1 MTLSTSTG
9 APGLVRRRVVAGV
22 AAGVLGMAAALGS
35 GLTATASAAESTTI
49 TGVILGVGAN
59 ETQRV
64 VTWYSSADTA
74 QKIQLAP
81 TAEIVNGEFPAS
93 AVSFDAVGAANT
105 STTGFNR
112 YATISNLREN
122 TAYSYRVGAEGSWS
136 AAYAFKT
143 QDFEGD
149 YDFLFFGDPQIGSS
163 GDRLKDQAGW
173 EETLKVATAANPNA
187 ELLVS
192 GGDHVE
198 SANDEGQWTSFL
210 APDQLRQYP
219 LVATIGNHDV
229 GGKSYEQHH
238 FTPNTDRTAPYYD
251 NGNPAGTKSGGD
263 YWFVYKDVLF
273 IDINSNSYKVPAE
286 GGNVGDAAH
295 VSYITD
301 VINKHGSEAKWKV
314 LVYHHSI
321 YSPASHATDTDNKDR
336 REHFT
341 TAFSNLGIDMVLQG
355 HDHSYSRS
363 YSIKNG
369 QKENPAEQPG
379 AADVF
384 PGPGGVIYVTA
395 NSASG
400 SKYYDIKKPDSTGTG
415 IRGNGPDPLDPGKYW
430 YNSVQN
436 QEHVRSYVKVQV
448 RGDKLVLQNLRSGTC
463 AAPNAA
469 VENGNAPCN
478 NTAEGQ
484 PVGSIVDKVT
494 VHPFNGDGQAIQ
506 VNVPNPAPGEFGW
519 TIDGY
524 NGLVDLGTAQERD
537 GTYFEANG
545 KINPILVSDS
555 RRSLAPW
562 SISANVG
569 DFQDADK
576 TFSGSYLG
584 WTPYVLDAGAGA
596 EAGAPV
602 LSGFDDQGKGLSVSS
617 GLGAAVQGHPRGGAK
632 LGADLD
638 LKIPDSIAKGS
649 YRATLTIT
657 ALSS

>member
-1 MTLSTSTG
+1 MTLSTSTWVP
-9 APGLVRRRVVAGV
+9 APMRRRLIAGV
-22 AAGVLGMAAALGS
+22 AAGFLGMGVALGS
-35 GLTATASAAESTTI
+35 GLMAPVSAAESTTI
-49 TGVILGVGAN
+49 TGVVLGVGAN
-59 ETQRV
+59 ETQRI

-93 AVSFDAVGAANT
+93 AVSFEAVGGANT

-112 YATISNLREN
+112 HATISNLREN
-122 TAYSYRVGAEGSWS
+122 TAYSYRVGAEGNWS
-136 AAYAFKT
+136 PAYAFKT

-149 YDFLFFGDPQIGSS
+149 YNFLFFGDPQIGSS
-163 GDRLKDQAGW
+163 GDVAKDQAGW
-173 EETLKVATAANPNA
+173 AETLKVATTANPDT

-192 GGDHVE
+192 AGDHVE
-198 SANDEGQWTSFL
+198 SANNEAQWDAYLS
-210 APDQLRQYP
+210 PEQLRQYP
-219 LVATIGNHDV
+219 TAATIGNHDV
-229 GGKSYEQHH
+229 GGKAWEQHH
-238 FTPNTDRTAPYYD
+238 FTPNTDRSAQYYTGD
-251 NGNPAGTKSGGD
+251 QATRSGGD
-263 YWFVYKDVLF
+263 YWYIYKDVLF
-273 IDINSNSYKVPAE
+273 IDLNSNSYVNPTDGSA
-286 GGNVGDAAH
+286 GGDAAH
-295 VSYITD
+295 VAYVTD
-301 VINKHGSEAKWKV
+301 VVKKHGSEAKWKV

-321 YSPASHATDTDNKDR
+321 YSAASHATDADNKIR
-336 REHFT
+336 RKDFT
-341 TAFSNLGIDMVLQG
+341 TAFSELGIDMVLQG
-355 HDHSYSRS
+355 HDHVYTRS

-369 QKENPAEQPG
+369 QKENPAEKPG

-400 SKYYDIKKPDSTGTG
+400 SKYYDIKKPDNTGTG
-415 IRGNGPDPLDPGKYW
+415 VEGLGPDPLNPNNYW
-430 YNSVQN
+430 FNSVQN

-448 RGDKLVLQNLRSGTC
+448 KADKLVLQNIRSGTC

-469 VENGNAPCN
+469 VEKGLSCT

-484 PVGSIVDKVT
+484 PVGSIVDNT
-494 VHPFNGDGQAIQ
+494 TIHPYHADGQAIQ

-524 NGLVDLGTAQERD
+524 NGLVDLGTAQERN
-537 GTYFEANG
+537 GTYFQANG

-576 TFSGSYLG
+576 KFSGSYLG
-584 WTPYVLDAGAGA
+584 WNPYVLDGGAGA
-596 EAGAPV
+596 EAGAAV
-602 LSGFDDQGKGLSVSS
+602 LSSYDDQGKGLSVSS
-617 GLGAAVQGHPRGGAK
+617 GLAAAVQGHPRGGAK

-638 LKIPDSIAKGS
+638 LKIPDSIAKGN
-649 YRATLTIT
+649 YRTTLTIT

>member
-1 MTLSTSTG
+1 MTLSTSTR
-9 APGLVRRRVVAGV
+9 ASALVRWRLVAGV
-22 AAGVLGMAAALGS
+22 AAGLLGVGAALGT
-35 GLTATASAAESTTI
+35 GLTATASAAEPTTI
-49 TGVILGVGAN
+49 SSVILGVGAN
-59 ETQRV
+59 ETQRI

-81 TAEIVNGEFPAS
+81 TAEIVNGEFPAG

-112 YATISNLREN
+112 HATISNLREN

-136 AAYAFKT
+136 PTYAFKT

-163 GDRLKDQAGW
+163 GDRLMDQAGW
-173 EETLKVATAANPNA
+173 EDTLKVATAANPNA

-198 SANDEGQWTSFL
+198 SANDEGQWTSFM

-219 LVATIGNHDV
+219 VVATIGNHDV

-273 IDINSNSYKVPAE
+273 IDINSNSYKLPTDGSNA
-286 GGNVGDAAH
+286 GDAAH
-295 VSYITD
+295 VAYITD
-301 VINKHGSEAKWKV
+301 VVNKHGSEAKWKV

-321 YSPASHATDTDNKDR
+321 YSPASHATDTDNKQR
-336 REHFT
+336 REDFT

-369 QKENPAEQPG
+369 QKENPAEKPG

-415 IRGNGPDPLDPGKYW
+415 IRGNGPDPLDPDKYW

-448 RGDKLVLQNLRSGTC
+448 RGDKLVLANVRSGTC

-469 VENGNAPCN
+469 VEKGLSCV
-478 NTAEGQ
+478 NTPDGQ
-484 PVGSIVDKVT
+484 PVGSIVDNVT
-494 VHPFNGDGQAIQ
+494 VHPFHGDGQSIQ

-537 GTYFEANG
+537 GAYFEATG

-555 RRSLAPW
+555 RRTLAPW
-562 SISANVG
+562 SISASVG
-569 DFQDADK
+569 DFQDAEK

-584 WTPYVLDAGAGA
+584 WTPYVLDGGAGA

-602 LSGFDDQGKGLSVSS
+602 LSSYDDQGKGLSVSS
-617 GLGAAVQGHPRGGAK
+617 GLGAAAQGHPRGGAK

-649 YRATLTIT
+649 YRTTLTIT

>member
-1 MTLSTSTG
+1 MTLSTSTR
-9 APGLVRRRVVAGV
+9 ASGLVRRRLVAGVVAGC
-22 AAGVLGMAAALGS
+22 LGMGAALGS
-35 GLTATASAAESTTI
+35 GLMTGASAAESTTI
-49 TGVILGVGAN
+49 SSVILGVGAN
-59 ETQRV
+59 ETQRI

-93 AVSFDAVGAANT
+93 AVNFDAVGAANT

-112 YATISNLREN
+112 HATISNLREN
-122 TAYSYRVGAEGSWS
+122 TAYSYRVGSEGSWS
-136 AAYAFKT
+136 PAYAFKT

-163 GDRLKDQAGW
+163 GDRLMDQAGW

-198 SANDEGQWTSFL
+198 SANDEGQWTSFM

-219 LVATIGNHDV
+219 VVATIGNHDV

-238 FTPNTDRTAPYYD
+238 FTPNTDRSAPYYD

-273 IDINSNSYKVPAE
+273 IDINSNSYKLSTDGSNA
-286 GGNVGDAAH
+286 GDAAH

-301 VINKHGSEAKWKV
+301 VVNKHGSEAKWKV

-321 YSPASHATDTDNKDR
+321 YSPASHATDSDNKQR
-336 REHFT
+336 REDFT

-369 QKENPAEQPG
+369 QKENPAEKPG

-400 SKYYDIKKPDSTGTG
+400 SKYYDIKKPDSSGTG
-415 IRGNGPDPLDPGKYW
+415 IRGNGPDPLDPSKYW

-448 RGDKLVLQNLRSGTC
+448 RGDKLVLANVRSGTC

-469 VENGNAPCN
+469 VEKGLSCV
-478 NTAEGQ
+478 NTPDGQ
-484 PVGSIVDKVT
+484 PVGSIVDNVT
-494 VHPFNGDGQAIQ
+494 VHPYNGDGQSIQ

-524 NGLVDLGTAQERD
+524 NGLVDLGVAQERD
-537 GTYFEANG
+537 GTYFQANG

-569 DFQDADK
+569 DFQDGDK
-576 TFSGSYLG
+576 KFSGSYLG

-602 LSGFDDQGKGLSVSS
+602 LSSFDDQGKGLSVSS
-617 GLGAAVQGHPRGGAK
+617 GLGAAGQGHPRGGAK

-638 LKIPDSIAKGS
+638 LKIPDSVVKGS

>member
-9 APGLVRRRVVAGV
+9 ASGLARRRLVAGVVAGF
-22 AAGVLGMAAALGS
+22 LGITVALGS

-64 VTWYSSADTA
+64 VTWYSSTDTA

-112 YATISNLREN
+112 HATISNLHEK
-122 TAYSYRVGAEGSWS
+122 TAYSYRVGAEGNWS
-136 AAYAFKT
+136 PAYAFKT

-198 SANDEGQWTSFL
+198 SANDEGQWDSFL
-210 APDQLRQYP
+210 APDQLRQVP
-219 LVATIGNHDV
+219 FVATIGNHDV

-251 NGNPAGTKSGGD
+251 NGNPAGAKSGGD
-263 YWFVYKDVLF
+263 YWFTYKDVLF
-273 IDINSNSYKVPAE
+273 IDINSNSYSTTKQT
-286 GGNVGDAAH
+286 GGGDAAH
-295 VSYITD
+295 VAYITD
-301 VINKHGSEAKWKV
+301 VVNKHGAEAKWKV

-321 YSPASHATDTDNKDR
+321 YSPASHSTDADNKDR
-336 REHFT
+336 REDFT

-363 YSIKNG
+363 YAIKNG
-369 QKENPAEQPG
+369 QKANPAEQPG
-379 AADVF
+379 AAQVY

-395 NSASG
+395 NSSSG
-400 SKYYDIKKPDSTGTG
+400 SKYYDIKKPDTTGTG
-415 IRGNGPDPLDPGKYW
+415 VRGNGPDPLNPDSFW

-448 RGDKLVLQNLRSGTC
+448 KGDKLVLENVRSGTC
-463 AAPNAA
+463 AAPNAS
-469 VENGNAPCN
+469 VENGSSCT

-484 PVGSIVDKVT
+484 PIGSIVDSVT
-494 VHPFNGDGQAIQ
+494 VHPYNGNGQAIQ
-506 VNVPNPAPGEFGW
+506 VNVPNTAPGEFGW

-524 NGLVDLGTAQERD
+524 NSLVDLGTAQERD
-537 GTYFEANG
+537 GTYFQANG

-596 EAGAPV
+596 TAGAPV
-602 LSGFDDQGKGLSVSS
+602 LSAFDDKGKGLSVSS

-638 LKIPDSIAKGS
+638 LKVPDSIAKGS
-649 YRATLTIT
+649 YRTTLTIT

>member
-1 MTLSTSTG
+1 MTLSTSTR

-22 AAGVLGMAAALGS
+22 AAGFLGITAAAGS
-35 GLTATASAAESTTI
+35 GLMATASAAESTTI
-49 TGVILGVGAN
+49 SSVILGVGAN
-59 ETQRV
+59 ETQRI

-93 AVSFDAVGAANT
+93 AASFDAVGGANT

-112 YATISNLREN
+112 HATITNLREN
-122 TAYSYRVGAEGSWS
+122 TAYSYRVGAEGNWS
-136 AAYAFKT
+136 SAYAFKT

-198 SANDEGQWTSFL
+198 SANDEGQWTSFM

-219 LVATIGNHDV
+219 VVATIGNHDV

-273 IDINSNSYKVPAE
+273 IDINSNSYNPAS
-286 GGNVGDAAH
+286 GGGGDAAH
-295 VSYITD
+295 VAYVTD

-321 YSPASHATDTDNKDR
+321 YSPASHATDNDNKQR
-336 REHFT
+336 REDFT
-341 TAFSNLGIDMVLQG
+341 TAFSNLGVDMVLQG

-363 YSIKNG
+363 YAIKNG
-369 QKENPAEQPG
+369 QKANPAEKPG
-379 AADVF
+379 AAEVY

-415 IRGNGPDPLDPGKYW
+415 VRGNGPDPLNPDSYW

-448 RGDKLVLQNLRSGTC
+448 KGDKLVLENLRSGTC

-469 VENGNAPCN
+469 VEKGLSCT
-478 NTAEGQ
+478 NTADGQ
-484 PVGSIVDKVT
+484 PIGSIVDNVT
-494 VHPFNGDGQAIQ
+494 VHPYHGDGQAIQ
-506 VNVPNPAPGEFGW
+506 VNVPNAAPGEFGW

-524 NGLVDLGTAQERD
+524 NGLVDLGVAQERNAA
-537 GTYFEANG
+537 YFGANG

-562 SISANVG
+562 SISASVG
-569 DFQDADK
+569 DFQDGDK

-584 WTPYVLDAGAGA
+584 WTPYVLDGGAGA

-602 LSGFDDQGKGLSVSS
+602 LSGYDDQGKGLSVSS
-617 GLGAAVQGHPRGGAK
+617 GLGAAAQGHPRGGAK

>member
-1 MTLSTSTG
+1 MTLSTSTR
-9 APGLVRRRVVAGV
+9 ASALVRRRLVAGV
-22 AAGVLGMAAALGS
+22 AAGFLGLGAALGS
-35 GLTATASAAESTTI
+35 GLMASASAAESTTI
-49 TGVILGVGAN
+49 SSVILGVGAN
-59 ETQRV
+59 ETQRI

-81 TAEIVNGEFPAS
+81 TAEIVNGEFPAG

-112 YATISNLREN
+112 HATISNLREK
-122 TAYSYRVGAEGSWS
+122 TAYSYRVGTEGSWS
-136 AAYAFKT
+136 PTYAFKT

-173 EETLKVATAANPNA
+173 EDTLKVATAANPNA

-198 SANDEGQWTSFL
+198 SANDEGQWTSFM

-219 LVATIGNHDV
+219 VVATIGNHDV

-273 IDINSNSYKVPAE
+273 IDINSNSYKLPTDGSNA
-286 GGNVGDAAH
+286 GDAAH

-301 VINKHGSEAKWKV
+301 VVNKHGSEAKWKV

-321 YSPASHATDTDNKDR
+321 YSPASHATDTDNKQR
-336 REHFT
+336 REDFT

-369 QKENPAEQPG
+369 QKENPAEKPG

-400 SKYYDIKKPDSTGTG
+400 SKYYDIKKPDATGTG
-415 IRGNGPDPLDPGKYW
+415 IKGNGPDPLDPNKYW

-448 RGDKLVLQNLRSGTC
+448 RGDKLVLANVRSGTC
-463 AAPNAA
+463 AAPNAS
-469 VENGNAPCN
+469 VEAGLSCV
-478 NTAEGQ
+478 NTPEGQ
-484 PVGSIVDKVT
+484 PVGSIVDNVT
-494 VHPFNGDGQAIQ
+494 VHPFQGDGQAIQ
-506 VNVPNPAPGEFGW
+506 VDVPNPAPGEFGW

-524 NGLVDLGTAQERD
+524 NGLVDLGTAQERN
-537 GTYFEANG
+537 GTYFQANG

-569 DFQDADK
+569 DFSDADK
-576 TFSGSYLG
+576 KFSGSYLG
-584 WTPYVLDAGAGA
+584 WNPYVLDAGAGA
-596 EAGAPV
+596 EAGVPV
-602 LSGFDDQGKGLSVSS
+602 LSSLDDQGKGLSVSS
-617 GLGAAVQGHPRGGAK
+617 ALAAAAQGHPRGGAK

-649 YRATLTIT
+649 YRTTLTIT

>member
-1 MTLSTSTG
+1 MTLSTSTR
-9 APGLVRRRVVAGV
+9 ASGLVRRRLVAGVVAGC
-22 AAGVLGMAAALGS
+22 LGMGAALGS
-35 GLTATASAAESTTI
+35 GLMTGASAAESTTI
-49 TGVILGVGAN
+49 SSVILGVGAN
-59 ETQRV
+59 ETQRI

-93 AVSFDAVGAANT
+93 AVNFDAVGAANT

-112 YATISNLREN
+112 HATISNLREN
-122 TAYSYRVGAEGSWS
+122 TAYSYRVGSEGSWS
-136 AAYAFKT
+136 PAYAFKT
-143 QDFEGD
+143 EDFEGD

-163 GDRLKDQAGW
+163 GDRLMDQAGW
-173 EETLKVATAANPNA
+173 EDTLKVATAANPNA

-198 SANDEGQWTSFL
+198 SANDEGQWTSFM

-219 LVATIGNHDV
+219 VVATIGNHDV

-238 FTPNTDRTAPYYD
+238 FTPNTDRSAPYYD

-273 IDINSNSYKVPAE
+273 IDINSNSYKLSTDGSNA
-286 GGNVGDAAH
+286 GDAAH

-301 VINKHGSEAKWKV
+301 VVNKHGSEAKWKV

-321 YSPASHATDTDNKDR
+321 YSPASHATDSDNKQR
-336 REHFT
+336 REDFT

-369 QKENPAEQPG
+369 QKENPAEKPG

-400 SKYYDIKKPDSTGTG
+400 SKYYDIKKPDSSGTG
-415 IRGNGPDPLDPGKYW
+415 IRGNGPDPLDPSKYW

-448 RGDKLVLQNLRSGTC
+448 RGDKLVLANVRSGTC

-469 VENGNAPCN
+469 VEKGLSCV
-478 NTAEGQ
+478 NTPDGQ
-484 PVGSIVDKVT
+484 PVGSIVDNVT
-494 VHPFNGDGQAIQ
+494 VHPYNGDGQSIQ

-524 NGLVDLGTAQERD
+524 NGLVDLGVAQERD
-537 GTYFEANG
+537 GTYFQANG

-569 DFQDADK
+569 DFQDGDK
-576 TFSGSYLG
+576 KFSGSYLG

-602 LSGFDDQGKGLSVSS
+602 LSSFDDQGKGLSVSS
-617 GLGAAVQGHPRGGAK
+617 GLGAAAQGHPRGGAK

-638 LKIPDSIAKGS
+638 LKIPDSVVKGS